1 VRFVV
6 MGNLFNAE
14 LPIHRTFD
22 LKGSTVNRL
31 TPPEKPTSA
40 TTTYKDLDLDFVFTL
55 PEEWCHKFKDQV
67 RPAFCFFHVNEQG
80 HVGEPML
87 SSVCARPLSVC

>member
-1 VRFVV
+1 
-6 MGNLFNAE
+6 MGNLFNTE

-40 TTTYKDLDLDFVFTL
+40 TTTYKDLDLDFVMTL
-55 PEEWCHKFKDQV
+55 PDEWCKKFKDQV
-67 RPAFCFFHVNEQG
+67 SLAFRLF
-80 HVGEPML
+80 
-87 SSVCARPLSVC
+87 